1 MEQPKKGHDDRSVI
15 LGVKMPKLR
24 RIIKGIFKEVESL
37 GIVEAES
44 EYTILDTLKNNVQN
58 KKFFLV
64 VDWDQ
69 PEGMGLN
76 ITREIR
82 GNKQFENTPILVLT
96 SESTEKHV
104 GLASEVGV
112 SGFLVKPFTPKAL
125 LEKFQSIIDLR
136 ENPPEHVKLI
146 MEGERLTANGEY
158 DEALSV
164 YQRSRGLVDSA
175 RIIVLIGEALIHLGK
190 TDEALKTF
198 DEAIERN
205 PTYLKAFVAAINLL
219 VKEGREAEAL
229 PYLEKAIFISPDNA
243 ERQAQIGSL
252 YLMQGDKKSASTAFD
267 AAIKLD
273 KNMSYEI
280 GISYLQMDDLQ
291 KAEGAFRAFLKTEN
305 DHLDTYN
312 KLALT
317 LKRMGNWQ
325 KAVEEYKIALTKYPN
340 DEVLYYNMG
349 KAYVEGENRFEAREC
364 FDRATQINPKF
375 KEAHEELKK
384 LGAGH
389 YY

>member
-1 MEQPKKGHDDRSVI
+1 MTDSKKDHENRSVI

-24 RIIKGIFKEVESL
+24 RTIKGIFKEIESL

-44 EYTILDTLKNNVQN
+44 EYTILEALKNNIQN

-64 VDWDQ
+64 IDWDQ

-82 GNKQFENTPILVLT
+82 GNKKIENTPILVLT

-112 SGFLVKPFTPKAL
+112 SGYLVKPFTPKAL
-125 LEKFQSIIDLR
+125 LEKFHNIIELR

-146 MEGERLTANGEY
+146 LEGERLSDVGEY
-158 DEALSV
+158 DEALAV
-164 YQRSRGLVDSA
+164 YKRSRELVDSA
-175 RIIVLIGEALIHLGK
+175 RIIVLLGEMLIHLGK
-190 TDEALKTF
+190 TDEALKAF

-219 VKEGREAEAL
+219 IKEGRESEAI
-229 PYLEKAIFISPDNA
+229 PYLEKAVFISPDNA
-243 ERQAQIGSL
+243 ERQAQLGSL
-252 YLMQGDKKSASTAFD
+252 YLSQGDKKSASTAFE

-273 KNMSYEI
+273 KNTSYEI
-280 GISYLQMDDLQ
+280 GKGFLDMGELQ
-291 KAEGAFRAFLKTEN
+291 KAEDAFRAYLKTDN

-312 KLALT
+312 KLALS

-340 DEVLYYNMG
+340 EEVLYYNMG
-349 KAYVEGENRFEAREC
+349 KAFVEGGNRFEAREC
-364 FDRATQINPKF
+364 YDRATQINPHF
-375 KEAHEELKK
+375 KEAHEELRK